1 MDAVMVAAAT
11 ASVGLV
17 AGGLGDG
24 AFAGGEA
31 PWAPPLGA
39 VALGGL
45 GYAAATAV
53 SRETGDSEGSAVCVR
68 SVLHSLVVLQS
79 PYDIIMTLLA
89 VVGPVIRARQQP
101 APGGKLGDSFPY
113 SPKMLRNSAFP
124 ATTLGMYTPPD
135 PCARTLRSSL
145 LR

>member
-1 MDAVMVAAAT
+1 MDALMVAGAT
-11 ASVGLV
+11 ATIGLV

-53 SRETGDSEGSAVCVR
+53 SSEPARGR
-68 SVLHSLVVLQS
+68 RFVVL
-79 PYDIIMTLLA
+79 
-89 VVGPVIRARQQP
+89 
-101 APGGKLGDSFPY
+101 
-113 SPKMLRNSAFP
+113 
-124 ATTLGMYTPPD
+124 
-135 PCARTLRSSL
+135 C
-145 LR
+145 